1 MGMKTFLKCSSF
13 LLLVLFFNSMASAQT
28 VAELVTVA
36 TISAALDPS
45 ISLPQGSSFV
55 SNPKYATQI
64 AALLPDANKYTNFQL
79 YVAKGLA
86 KKLADDYVNQLK
98 TSFAISGYFEISTS
112 SVVVGTET
120 RTRSEFKNDDN
131 GKTLLLFVV
140 KRADG
145 VYFLVAQKK

>member
-1 MGMKTFLKCSSF
+1 M
-13 LLLVLFFNSMASAQT
+13 
-28 VAELVTVA
+28 
-36 TISAALDPS
+36 LDPS
-45 ISLPQGSSFV
+45 IALPLGSSFV

-86 KKLADDYVNQLK
+86 QNLGQAFINQLV
-98 TSFAISGYFEISTS
+98 TNFASTGYFEISNS

-120 RTRSEFKNDDN
+120 RNRIEFKNDEN

-140 KRADG
+140 KRTDG

>member
-1 MGMKTFLKCSSF
+1 M
-13 LLLVLFFNSMASAQT
+13 VLFFQSFANAQT

-45 ISLPQGSSFV
+45 IALPQGSSFV

-98 TSFAISGYFEISTS
+98 TSFTISNYFEISTS
-112 SVVVGTET
+112 SSVIGAET

-131 GKTLLLFVV
+131 GKILLLFVV
-140 KRADG
+140 KRSDG

>member
-1 MGMKTFLKCSSF
+1 MKTFLRCSSF
-13 LLLVLFFNSMASAQT
+13 LLLVLFFNSVASAQT

-98 TSFAISGYFEISTS
+98 TSFAISGYFEISSS

>member
-1 MGMKTFLKCSSF
+1 MKTFLRCSSF
-13 LLLVLFFNSMASAQT
+13 LLLVLFFNSVASAQT

>member
-98 TSFAISGYFEISTS
+98 TSFAISGYFEISSS

-140 KRADG
+140 KRADS

>member
-1 MGMKTFLKCSSF
+1 M
-13 LLLVLFFNSMASAQT
+13 LVLFFNSMASAQT

-86 KKLADDYVNQLK
+86 KRLADDYVNQLK
-98 TSFAISGYFEISTS
+98 TSFAISGYFEISSS

>member
-1 MGMKTFLKCSSF
+1 
-13 LLLVLFFNSMASAQT
+13 MASAQT

>member
-13 LLLVLFFNSMASAQT
+13 LLLVLFFNSVASAQT

>member
-13 LLLVLFFNSMASAQT
+13 LLLVLFFNSVASAQT

-98 TSFAISGYFEISTS
+98 TSFAISGYFEISSS

>member
-13 LLLVLFFNSMASAQT
+13 LLLVLFFNSVASAQT

-140 KRADG
+140 KRADS

>member
-13 LLLVLFFNSMASAQT
+13 LLLVLFFNSVASAQT

-86 KKLADDYVNQLK
+86 KRLADDYVNQLK
-98 TSFAISGYFEISTS
+98 TSFAISGYFEISSS

>member
-1 MGMKTFLKCSSF
+1 
-13 LLLVLFFNSMASAQT
+13 MASAQT

-36 TISAALDPS
+36 TISSTLDPS
-45 ISLPQGSSFV
+45 IRLPQGSSFV
-55 SNPKYATQI
+55 SNPKYATQF
-64 AALLPDANKYTNFQL
+64 AALLTDAAKYTNFQL
-79 YVAKGLA
+79 YVAKGIAQNLSE
-86 KKLADDYVNQLK
+86 VFINQLK
-98 TSFAISGYFEISTS
+98 TNFAATGYFEISSS